1 MIPGRLLMAVVPD
14 TSKCK
19 QLAVGPN
26 LLPHSGCTKLAWNF
40 PLHQISAPRS
50 CGRTTHRSCGRTTH
64 RSCGRTTHRSCGRTT
79 QRSRAQT
86 LSRLLQ
92 CLSSVAEVMNDGTT
106 LTAAAWRWITSLSS
120 NLTDVSDLQEAALG
134 PRQIPSQRCPLH
146 QRQADGHFPAS
157 ARKTNLNSRLCR
169 SPLRRGVLPSWH
181 QLCCFLASEVN
192 KLS

>member
-40 PLHQISAPRS
+40 PLHQISAP
-50 CGRTTHRSCGRTTH
+50 